1 MKSLLSAKNESINL
15 VVGAGFSGAVIAER
29 IANALDEKVVIIDK
43 NNYIGG
49 LASDYMTRS
58 GIRVNKF
65 GHHVF
70 HTDKKFIWDYVNS
83 FSNFCPVSQKT
94 FAVIDGIKVS
104 IPVNISTLHI
114 LFPESLAKKME
125 YKLLNLFSYNSEV
138 SVDELRKFNDTDL
151 QFLADYISDKLVFP
165 YSAKLW
171 QDFMPEIERK
181 QFPYAFIRI
190 SNDSRLYTTKYQ
202 GIPKKGYIDLME
214 NMLKNHNIE
223 LCLNT
228 DYNYMISKNFKRIFF
243 TGSIDD
249 CFNYKFGM
257 LQYKSVKM
265 QFENIENN
273 TQQRKPLVKYPQD
286 FDFSAEHNFVTND
299 AGISAKEY
307 WTDYIY
313 GENERAFP
321 VLNKQNCELYNKYFD
336 YAKSF
341 NKIYFFGRQGN
352 FNTCSMAD
360 AVEQA
365 LNLFDNLYGNS
376 SSNYMV
382 DSVVDNCR

>member
-83 FSNFCPVSQKT
+83 VSNFCPVSQKT

-265 QFENIENN
+265 QFENIENPA
-273 TQQRKPLVKYPQD
+273 QERRLLVKYPQD

>member
-1 MKSLLSAKNESINL
+1 
-15 VVGAGFSGAVIAER
+15 
-29 IANALDEKVVIIDK
+29 
-43 NNYIGG
+43 
-49 LASDYMTRS
+49 
-58 GIRVNKF
+58 
-65 GHHVF
+65 
-70 HTDKKFIWDYVNS
+70 
-83 FSNFCPVSQKT
+83 
-94 FAVIDGIKVS
+94 
-104 IPVNISTLHI
+104 
-114 LFPESLAKKME
+114 
-125 YKLLNLFSYNSEV
+125 
-138 SVDELRKFNDTDL
+138 
-151 QFLADYISDKLVFP
+151 
-165 YSAKLW
+165 
-171 QDFMPEIERK
+171 
-181 QFPYAFIRI
+181 
-190 SNDSRLYTTKYQ
+190 
-202 GIPKKGYIDLME
+202 
-214 NMLKNHNIE
+214 MLKNHNIE

-265 QFENIENN
+265 QFENIENPA
-273 TQQRKPLVKYPQD
+273 QERRLLVKYPQD

>member
-83 FSNFCPVSQKT
+83 FSTFSPISHKT

-265 QFENIENN
+265 QFENIENPA
-273 TQQRKPLVKYPQD
+273 QERRLLVKYPQD